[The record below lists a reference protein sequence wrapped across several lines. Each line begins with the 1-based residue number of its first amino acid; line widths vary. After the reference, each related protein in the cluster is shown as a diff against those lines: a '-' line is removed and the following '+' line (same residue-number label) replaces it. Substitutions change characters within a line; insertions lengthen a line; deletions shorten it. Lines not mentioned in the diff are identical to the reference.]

1 MTNKTN
7 SFRDSMAALVLVLLA
22 ILLFRGHFIGDS
34 LWIGNPDRLNGE
46 LKVLKHYL
54 SGAANGNIAAWNE
67 HEMMG
72 YDSFVLPY
80 TFPNPIVYLVGW
92 FGQENLYVVMGY
104 VVMAMLAAAGLAA
117 YAFIRAELSPG
128 IPALAGAICYEF
140 SSLTILKVSQNSMS
154 FAVFIVIP
162 LLLLVIRHIRW
173 ETTAGSF
180 AALAVLLASMLTFM
194 FLQKAA
200 YAVMLSAAYAG
211 WRSLMTR
218 SWRPGLVFC
227 AALAGAVLFSFP
239 RLLGVA
245 TAMGEYARVM
255 VGRDLKD
262 FDVLYEFQNIWPQ
275 ELFRWLDNTIF
286 GASPSD
292 SFAIGNNINLTEGF
306 LLYTST
312 VVPFLLITGL
322 LRHPWQWT
330 NVFLAPRREAAF
342 FFWVLVACVAVVA
355 FKPVAHALFLLFLR
369 VDFTHA
375 RILLCALLPLSLL
388 VALALTDLSPRS
400 ELDARSWQATAL
412 GLALGILAAV
422 VIELIARNFQGT
434 VEPSD
439 FPRVHH
445 RLTRWGVDFAELPE
459 ARRESLARIA
469 LSGGLYL
476 ALLLPTHSKLPMS
489 LRRVAAV
496 AIGSLLSAQCLLAA
510 NDQVNGPNAR
520 DAEQPFKRG
529 DFYQADYREFHPPSP
544 AQLRALHARIDP
556 HRYRVA
562 LICAPQI
569 ADGFCAGHVPEFWQ
583 LRTID
588 GYYGL
593 GVPRRL
599 RALPWPTGVSLRTIS
614 FTNLNEMPWAL
625 LGLLNVR
632 AVLVASD
639 GVFRNYVRHGQTVRP
654 AEPSEFQ
661 IIQSPARITP
671 RAFFAGA
678 VEPVTSAEDAV
689 TRLFVS
695 GAILDPEKTSF
706 VEGLAEARRFE
717 DGGDIKLV
725 SGPDILELRF
735 SASPNERFL
744 VLNDLYYPGWRAEID
759 GHDLPVLPTNAL
771 MRGVLLP
778 PGADRLT
785 FRYQSSSESLSAWL
799 LRCVA
804 ALAMLALLVALRR
817 GARP

>member
-7 SFRDSMAALVLVLLA
+7 SFRDLMAALVLVLLA
-22 ILLFRGHFIGDS
+22 IFLFRGHFIGDS

-46 LKVLKHYL
+46 LKVLKHYV
-54 SGAANGNIAAWNE
+54 SGAATGNIAAWNE

-80 TFPNPIVYLVGW
+80 TFPNPIVYLAAWIGA
-92 FGQENLYVVMGY
+92 ENLYVAMGY

-117 YAFIRAELSPG
+117 YAFIRTELPAS
-128 IPALAGAICYEF
+128 IPALAGAICYEL
-140 SSLTILKVSQNSMS
+140 SSLTVLKVSQNSMS

-162 LLLLVIRHIRW
+162 LLLFVIRHIRG
-173 ETTAGSF
+173 ETAAGGF

-200 YAVMLSAAYAG
+200 YAVMLSGAYAG
-211 WRSLMTR
+211 WRSLVTR
-218 SWRPGLVFC
+218 SWRPGVVFC
-227 AALAGAVLFSFP
+227 AALAVAALFSFP

-245 TAMGEYARVM
+245 TAMGQYAREM
-255 VGRDLKD
+255 AGRDLKD

-275 ELFRWLDNTIF
+275 ELSRWLDNTIF

-292 SFAIGNNINLTEGF
+292 SVAIGNNINLTEGF
-306 LLYTST
+306 LLYTSA
-312 VVPFLLITGL
+312 VVPFLLVTGL

-330 NVFLAPRREAAF
+330 NVFLPPRREVAF

-388 VALALTDLSPRS
+388 VALTLTDLPPRN
-400 ELDARSWQATAL
+400 EPAERSWQVTAL

-445 RLTRWGVDFAELPE
+445 RLTRWGVDFAELLE
-459 ARRESLARIA
+459 VRRESLARIA

-476 ALLLPTHSKLPMS
+476 ALLVLSSFKLPLS
-489 LRRVAAV
+489 LRRVTHI
-496 AIGSLLSAQCLLAA
+496 AICSLLSTQCLLAA
-510 NDQVNGPNAR
+510 NDQVNGPHAR
-520 DAEQPFKRG
+520 DAEHPFKRG
-529 DFYQADYREFHPPSP
+529 DFYQANDREFHPPSP
-544 AQLRALHARIDP
+544 AQLRALHERIDP

-599 RALPWPTGVSLRTIS
+599 RTLPWPTGPSLRTIS
-614 FTNLNEMPWAL
+614 FTNLNEMPWEL

-639 GVFRNYVRHGQTVRP
+639 GVFRNYVRNGQTVRL
-654 AEPSEFQ
+654 ADPSEFQ
-661 IIQSPARITP
+661 IIPSSARVTP
-671 RAFFAGA
+671 RAFFAGSI
-678 VEPVTSAEDAV
+678 EPVGSANEAV
-689 TRLFVS
+689 ARMFRGGEIVDPQRVS
-695 GAILDPEKTSF
+695 YAEGWDNARQFDTQGNINLKTTGDV
-706 VEGLAEARRFE
+706 VE
-717 DGGDIKLV
+717 V
-725 SGPDILELRF
+725 RF
-735 SASPNERFL
+735 SPSPNQRFL
-744 VLNDLYYPGWRAEID
+744 VLNELFYPGWHAEIA
-759 GHDLPVLPTNAL
+759 GREVPILATNAV
-771 MRGVLLP
+771 MRGALVP
-778 PGADRLT
+778 PGADHVT
-785 FRYQSSSESLSAWL
+785 WRYASVPTRPSAWL
-799 LRCVA
+799 YRW
-804 ALAMLALLVALRR
+804 LAVLALLGAFFFLRR
-817 GARP
+817 PRRS